1 MLKIR
6 PVRYFGRYLPNSKL
20 LLFTPLIAVSLF
32 IGLIFGYQTT
42 LVKTIV
48 VEGKDKTPLV
58 GLDALKRKNLLLLTQ
73 QEISDIVTE
82 QNPSIKSVT
91 MTKVYPD
98 MVVISPRWYTQHAY
112 IPTGSGFLIV
122 AADGRVLQ
130 KTRDIPSGLVPVS
143 YYQKLNYDVYQSGQI
158 VDYTDIKAGLSALK
172 SARDLG
178 LEVLSVGIEGS
189 NMIRLQLD
197 DKTVLFSAQKSIQLQ
212 AYQLEQLVR
221 QFALEGK
228 DYETID
234 IRFEKPVV
242 KFAK

>member
-20 LLFTPLIAVSLF
+20 LLATPFIAVALF
-32 IGLIFGYQTT
+32 VGWLVAYQFT
-42 LVKTIV
+42 LVKTVV
-48 VEGKDKTPLV
+48 VEGKEKTPLV
-58 GLDALKRKNLLLLTQ
+58 GLDALKRKNLVLLTQ
-73 QEISDIVTE
+73 RQLSDIVSE
-82 QNPSIKSVT
+82 QNPTIKSVT

-98 MVVISPRWYTQHAY
+98 MVVISPLWHTPHAY
-112 IPTGSGFLIV
+112 IPTESGYLIV
-122 AADGRVLQ
+122 AGDGRVLQ
-130 KTRDIPSGLVPVS
+130 KTREIPAGLVRVT

-172 SARDLG
+172 AARDLG
-178 LEVLSVGIEGS
+178 LTVLSVGIEGS

-197 DKTVLFSAQKSIQLQ
+197 DKILLFSAQKSMQLQ

-242 KFAK
+242 RFAK